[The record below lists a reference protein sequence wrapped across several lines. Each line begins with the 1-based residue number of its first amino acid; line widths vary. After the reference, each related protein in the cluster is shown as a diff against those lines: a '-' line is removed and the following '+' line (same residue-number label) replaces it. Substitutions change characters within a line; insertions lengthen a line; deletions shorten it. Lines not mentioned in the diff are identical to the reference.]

1 MVTQKEI
8 FYQFLLNE
16 RARLEKEVAQLRQSL
31 RMREVDAVDCLEL
44 ALAMERL
51 NAFIDFSSKSMS
63 IFDLGVPAD
72 YNTIHFDFSQYKKL
86 ASIEKRERKATL
98 AERAEVRAQARGIS
112 LERALAELTEI
123 DELMKGVK

>member
-44 ALAMERL
+44 ALTMERL
-51 NAFIDFSSKSMS
+51 NAFIDFSSKAMA

-72 YNTIHFDFSQYKKL
+72 YNTIHFDFSSYKKL
-86 ASIEKRERKATL
+86 AAIEKKERRATL